1 VTPPKKR
8 GMFGRLF
15 GGGQATEAAV
25 DGSDVGRPDV
35 GPDAEPA
42 AQASSEFN
50 QSASEAMVDVSPTVS
65 SAPDSEPE
73 IQSKT
78 SWLQRLKTGLSKTSS
93 KLTEGIS
100 NVFTKRRLDA
110 TTLDDLEDLLL
121 QADLGVATSQRIASI
136 LKATRYDKAI
146 APDEVRSV
154 LAEEV
159 ERVLTPVAKPLVL
172 RSDKQPHVILFVG
185 VNGTGKTT
193 TIGKMAAKF
202 RRSGKTVLIAA
213 GDTFRAAAVE
223 QLKVWGERADA
234 EVMSKP
240 TGADAA
246 ALAYEALEKA
256 RASKVDVLMIDTA
269 GRLQNKTALMDELEK
284 ILRVMRK
291 VDPSAPHDV
300 VLVLDATTGQNA
312 LNQVEVFKDKA
323 GVTGLVMTKLDG
335 TARGGILVAI
345 SARFSLPVHAIGI
358 GEGIDDLEPFDAGEF
373 ARAIAFG

>member
-1 VTPPKKR
+1 MSTEPSKKR
-8 GMFGRLF
+8 GLFGRLF
-15 GGGQATEAAV
+15 GGGQAAE
-25 DGSDVGRPDV
+25 SIN
-35 GPDAEPA
+35 DAPSVEPA
-42 AQASSEFN
+42 AGPIAPGQVAKSVIEM
-50 QSASEAMVDVSPTVS
+50 AAAEIAPVAVVPDVVDEDKPRG
-65 SAPDSEPE
+65 
-73 IQSKT
+73 

-93 KLTEGIS
+93 KLTEGITS
-100 NVFTKRRLDA
+100 VFTKRKLDA
-110 TTLDDLEDLLL
+110 ATLDDLEDLLL
-121 QADLGVATSQRIASI
+121 QADLGVTTSQRIAET
-136 LKATRYDKAI
+136 LKATRYDKDISA
-146 APDEVRSV
+146 DDVRKV
-154 LAEEV
+154 LSDEV
-159 ERVLTPVAKPLVL
+159 ERVLTPVARPLEL
-172 RSDKQPHVILFVG
+172 RSDKLPHVILFVG

-223 QLKVWGERADA
+223 QLKVWGERAGA
-234 EVMSKP
+234 EVISKP
-240 TGADAA
+240 TGADSA

-256 RASKVDVLMIDTA
+256 RASKADVLLIDTA

-284 ILRVMRK
+284 MLRVLK
-291 VDPSAPHDV
+291 KLDPTAPHDV